1 METPS
6 TQKKSWWSIL
16 KPFLTLGLS
25 LLVGFI
31 ASKSGANKEVVQTI
45 GTAVSSEVVS
55 EFDEL
60 LNDTTVISK

>member
-1 METPS
+1 MKTS
-6 TQKKSWWSIL
+6 SAQKKSWWTIL

-25 LLVGFI
+25 LLIGFI
-31 ASKSGANKEVVQTI
+31 ASKSGENKDVVQTI